1 MKNLPLSSLLLI
13 LFLLACSPAKHLGL
27 VWDPPFSGTFDKA
40 LFKTSF
46 DIRKI
51 HLSGY
56 TMIKKTDSA
65 YHIVFS
71 NEIGMTIYD
80 FELYQKYFKVNY
92 LFEPM
97 NKKAMVRIFE
107 RDFRLLIYGQ
117 VMSGQNFINKAE
129 ISFETGET
137 SWPGRITITN
147 PGIQL
152 RMQLRHMNL

>member
-1 MKNLPLSSLLLI
+1 MKNLPFSSLLLI
-13 LFLLACSPAKHLGL
+13 LFFLACSPAKHLGL
-27 VWDPPFSGTFDKA
+27 AWDPPFSGIFDKA
-40 LFKTSF
+40 LFKTSL
-46 DIRKI
+46 DIRKN

-56 TMIKKTDSA
+56 TMIKKNDSA

-71 NEIGMTIYD
+71 NEIGMTLCD
-80 FELYQKYFKVNY
+80 FELNQEYFKVNY

-97 NKKAMVRIFE
+97 NKKAMIKIFE

-117 VMSGQNFINKAE
+117 VMPGQNFINKAE
-129 ISFETGET
+129 ISSETGDS

-147 PGIQL
+147 PGIRL